1 MGAPGGE
8 EKRLCLETP
17 SAGFGAKPS
26 AVSLLLSS
34 LLHAGRLCDPEHG

>member
-8 EKRLCLETP
+8 EKWLCLETP
-17 SAGFGAKPS
+17 MAGFGAKPS